1 MGSYRRPRRGESFY
15 TWEQASPIQPPSQ
28 KLPKDNWNSSPR
40 TRGIPLP
47 PTTVHQSLASK
58 IFCSCCRDCKD
69 PQAMGDSKNP
79 SQTQEHQPSTG
90 SRYQM
95 RTPCLASPD
104 LIYFS
109 TIGLQKDELGRHN
122 SEHTNAAS
130 RLPSGQPLMHP
141 EKTASSPSGNEL
153 EDLNTYASQRG
164 FYKRNLNCYSQ
175 NHWPFQPCLF
185 RRP

>member
-1 MGSYRRPRRGESFY
+1 MRGQPKQKGLDLLAMGSYRRPGRGESYY
-15 TWEQASPIQPPSQ
+15 TWEQVGPIQPPSQ

-40 TRGIPLP
+40 IRGIPLP

-95 RTPCLASPD
+95 TTPCPASPD
-104 LIYFS
+104 LIELMPPLLRYIQISFS
-109 TIGLQKDELGRHN
+109 
-122 SEHTNAAS
+122 
-130 RLPSGQPLMHP
+130 
-141 EKTASSPSGNEL
+141 
-153 EDLNTYASQRG
+153 
-164 FYKRNLNCYSQ
+164 F
-175 NHWPFQPCLF
+175 
-185 RRP
+185 